1 MKGRSGLQVS
11 LGRAFRKYRLA
22 AKFSQESF
30 STSLGMTRIY
40 YGEIERGHKK
50 IELKTLERI
59 CKGLD
64 VPIWQ
69 VMRDAE
75 ADDQ

>member
-1 MKGRSGLQVS
+1 
-11 LGRAFRKYRLA
+11 
-22 AKFSQESF
+22 
-30 STSLGMTRIY
+30 MTRIY
-40 YGEIERGHKK
+40 YGEIERGHKN